1 MFKLQ
6 VVLVP
11 PSAQNVPLGYG
22 LASSTAESSQLI
34 GINPMTAPRNQ
45 ETTLPYAPSGNTSL
59 APYHFAARLRKF
71 LHFTKSANTL
81 LELSAEIDE
90 KCAKMYPY
98 VDELE
103 ILSLQDSQGCDLDPD
118 FLVKD
123 VFTMDN
129 VVRVI
134 IKNEL
139 EIDDSSPVSSYRAAK
154 RKKLNSGIAQ
164 SPPSGHQ
171 QSQVLASTASSG
183 ILNIAKKR
191 PAAFAM
197 RHSTNNNM
205 RVSTPLA
212 HQIYPLPN
220 SHDRMVSNN
229 SEDEDDDPGERSFL
243 PPPAQPQSPPIR
255 ISSGMDTGKKIKS
268 MIEDDTVSR
277 SETVD
282 PDKLRQQRL
291 LSGTPVRSAMT
302 PNRVTLTG
310 QRVVSEHQPPQ
321 PTNAP
326 LFTAANGNRKNSF
339 ATTRIT
345 SGRLSIPEPKIAE
358 VEKELKEG
366 PSSPSSMLPP
376 KPDRIPMKKPLQ
388 ETEEQPSDDD
398 YSSEDQETDRQVRA
412 FIQRQTS
419 SIADNNGSPTKNS
432 PLSDDDHVHLA
443 ELPQTRPR
451 SVGSQQRKTSLEAKV
466 EHKLSGGYPEEE
478 PLRID
483 NFSEDED
490 IGAHDKEQDRQW
502 EGEIDRNRIEQKS
515 NAEENDADSNDTA
528 NETVVVRGNLQKPAP
543 TNSINKEELL
553 KFMEGD
559 YSSAWNN
566 HSSKG
571 KPYTT
576 VLHKDIDN
584 SKPDP
589 RNILPEKMTRSAA
602 KRAAQL
608 LAGTMEH
615 GSGHEPAKVVED
627 SSSDSS
633 SGIESDLSQESENR
647 ISVAENNATKTLNIH
662 PLKETVIEGNDSTAR
677 ANALRRLSK
686 SDSERSEGTSFGSST
701 DQEQDVPSHV
711 EEQVGGH
718 KETLPAHR
726 TRLVSN
732 SLNTSEKNFSLN
744 QPEKPLIHISP
755 AATSPNG
762 AILNKENDQLSAEKE
777 LTGSIPKSSS
787 IVRSNNLAS
796 RHNTKKADTE
806 IPTSSS
812 SLEKDNP
819 KAFIKEAQKDVKS
832 GETKT
837 RKTGKEKQKQIEKES
852 KQKAREDAK
861 KAKEEEAARKRR
873 EREEKKKLKQEEMEK
888 KRKLQQEEKKRL
900 QAEME
905 KKREE
910 EFKKQQEL
918 LERRKQE
925 FYEKKRQEEL
935 ERQRREEEGRKKEA
949 DIVKRRLEE
958 LGRKKREEMER
969 KKQEDEEKRR
979 QEELARRRQEEA
991 ERKRQE
997 EQERK
1002 KQEEI
1007 GKKRLQEESEKK
1019 KQEEEEKKRLQEES
1033 EKKRLQEES
1042 EKKKQEE
1049 QEKKRLQEE
1058 AEKKRLQ
1065 EEAEKKRLQE
1075 EAEKKKQEEQ
1085 EKKRLQKE
1093 AEEKKRIQEEQQKKR
1108 LEEEAERNKE
1118 EERRRQE
1125 EAEKKRL
1132 QEEEEKRRKA
1142 NLEKKRQEEEQ
1153 EKERQA
1159 KLEKKKQD
1167 EELQQKRRTDLE
1179 KKKQQEELQK
1189 KRQAES
1195 ERKKLQDEVQRRKHA
1210 DQEKKKQE
1218 QVKKKPKALSV
1229 AKPAKSPAAV
1239 NGSDKLKELKARF
1252 TSSKTYVPASSKG
1265 SQQGNKGG
1273 FNEDTE
1279 SSDEGSSTEY
1289 SSSSSEEEEEPS
1301 SKKSRRKVVDTPKGS
1316 LTTGRQKPAPKELGG
1331 LEAAPQSTQRSDFS
1345 SQSSQNQVPVTR
1357 MMEMSSPSR
1366 SREDTSANSSIL
1378 AGLPKKIRPSLSS
1391 LSDLVSRGVP
1401 EVKEK
1406 SNSSQNSASV
1416 HPKKVD
1422 TDSDADESDDN
1433 NDSETESDSSD
1444 SDSDDSDS
1452 GNNSFISAKTAN
1464 TALGKKK
1471 KGSGGFASLLRDSQK
1486 K

>member
-22 LASSTAESSQLI
+22 LASSTAESSQLM
-34 GINPMTAPRNQ
+34 GVNPMTAPRNQ

-154 RKKLNSGIAQ
+154 RKKLNSGVAQ

-321 PTNAP
+321 PNNAS

-358 VEKELKEG
+358 IEKELKEG

-388 ETEEQPSDDD
+388 ETEEQASDDD
-398 YSSEDQETDRQVRA
+398 YYSEDQETDRQVRA

-432 PLSDDDHVHLA
+432 PLSDDDNVHLA

-451 SVGSQQRKTSLEAKV
+451 SVSSQQRKTSLEAKV
-466 EHKLSGGYPEEE
+466 EHKLSGGYSEEE

-490 IGAHDKEQDRQW
+490 TGAHDKEQDRQW

-528 NETVVVRGNLQKPAP
+528 NETVVVRGNLQKPTP

-589 RNILPEKMTRSAA
+589 RNILPEKMTRGAA

-615 GSGHEPAKVVED
+615 GSGHEPANVVED

-633 SGIESDLSQESENR
+633 SGIESDLSQEDEKR

-662 PLKETVIEGNDSTAR
+662 PLKETVIEGNESSAG
-677 ANALRRLSK
+677 AKALRRLSK

-701 DQEQDVPSHV
+701 DQEQYDPSHA
-711 EEQVGGH
+711 EKEQLGGH

-726 TRLVSN
+726 TRMVSN

-744 QPEKPLIHISP
+744 QQEKPLIHISP

-762 AILNKENDQLSAEKE
+762 AIANKENDQFSTEKE
-777 LTGSIPKSSS
+777 PTGSIPKSSS
-787 IVRSNNLAS
+787 IVRPNNLS
-796 RHNTKKADTE
+796 FRHNAKKADTE
-806 IPTSSS
+806 TPNSSS
-812 SLEKDNP
+812 SLEKDNY
-819 KAFIKEAQKDVKS
+819 KALSKEAPKDVKS
-832 GETKT
+832 GEAKT
-837 RKTGKEKQKQIEKES
+837 RKIGKEKQKQIEKES

-861 KAKEEEAARKRR
+861 KAKEEETARKRR
-873 EREEKKKLKQEEMEK
+873 EREEKKKMKQVEIEK
-888 KRKLQQEEKKRL
+888 KKKLQQEEKKRL

-949 DIVKRRLEE
+949 DMVKRRLEE

-969 KKQEDEEKRR
+969 KKLEDEEKRR

-991 ERKRQE
+991 ESKRQE

-1007 GKKRLQEESEKK
+1007 D
-1019 KQEEEEKKRLQEES
+1019 
-1033 EKKRLQEES
+1033 
-1042 EKKKQEE
+1042 
-1049 QEKKRLQEE
+1049 KKRLQEE
-1058 AEKKRLQ
+1058 AEKKKQ
-1065 EEAEKKRLQE
+1065 GEQEKKRLQE

-1085 EKKRLQKE
+1085 ERNRLHEEAEKKKQEEQEKNRLQEEAEKKKLQKE
-1093 AEEKKRIQEEQQKKR
+1093 AEEKKRLQEEQEKKQ
-1108 LEEEAERNKE
+1108 LQEEAERNKE
-1118 EERRRQE
+1118 QERRRQE
-1125 EAEKKRL
+1125 ETEKKRQEEQEKRRL

-1142 NLEKKRQEEEQ
+1142 SLEKKQQEEEQ

-1167 EELQQKRRTDLE
+1167 EELQRKKRTDLE
-1179 KKKQQEELQK
+1179 KKKQQEDLQK
-1189 KRQAES
+1189 KRQAEL
-1195 ERKKLQDEVQRRKHA
+1195 ERRKLQDEVQRRKHA

-1218 QVKKKPKALSV
+1218 QVKKKPKTLSV
-1229 AKPAKSPAAV
+1229 AKPGKSPAAI

-1265 SQQGNKGG
+1265 SQRGNKGG
-1273 FNEDTE
+1273 SNEDTE

-1289 SSSSSEEEEEPS
+1289 SSSSSEDEEEPS

-1316 LTTGRQKPAPKELGG
+1316 LTSGRQKPASKELGG
-1331 LEAAPQSTQRSDFS
+1331 VEAAPQSTQRSNFS

-1366 SREDTSANSSIL
+1366 NQADTSANSSIL

-1406 SNSSQNSASV
+1406 SNSSQNSANV
-1416 HPKKVD
+1416 HPRKVD
-1422 TDSDADESDDN
+1422 TDSDAGESDEN
-1433 NDSETESDSSD
+1433 NDSETESDSTD

-1452 GNNSFISAKTAN
+1452 EHNSFISAKTAN